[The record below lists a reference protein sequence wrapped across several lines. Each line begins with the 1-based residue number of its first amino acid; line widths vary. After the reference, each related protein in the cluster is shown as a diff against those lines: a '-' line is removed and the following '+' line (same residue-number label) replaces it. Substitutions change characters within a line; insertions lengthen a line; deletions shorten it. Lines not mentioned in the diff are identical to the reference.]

1 MNTFA
6 QKIDELVSAGW
17 NINDVG
23 SYNGWSSRVTSL
35 LAAAIDAQA
44 AATFKELAGNS
55 AYTWWSEYRDRQIG
69 HLEGLALRVE
79 ASGLQQA
86 RVEHSHAP
94 QSIQPPPVTNRVFL
108 VHGHD
113 TGAKESTARFIERL
127 GLEPVILHE
136 QANEGRTII
145 EKFEA
150 YADVGFAIALM
161 TPDDVGASNR
171 SQDKM
176 LPRARQNVILELGY
190 FTGRLGRNKVC
201 ALFKPGI
208 EIPSDF
214 HGVLFLELDEP
225 GAWKPKLA
233 NEMVRAG
240 MKIDVQALLQ
250 G

>member
-17 NINDVG
+17 NVTDVA
-23 SYNGWSSRVTSL
+23 SYNGWSSRVESL
-35 LAAAIDAQA
+35 LAAAIDAQT
-44 AATFKELAGNS
+44 AATFKDLAGGS
-55 AYTWWSEYRDRQIG
+55 PYIWWSEYRDRQIG

-86 RVEHSHAP
+86 KIEHSHAATGS
-94 QSIQPPPVTNRVFL
+94 QTPPTTNRVFL

-113 TGAKESTARFIERL
+113 TGTKESTARFVERL
-127 GLEPVILHE
+127 GLKTVILHE

-150 YADVGFAIALM
+150 YSDVGFAIALM
-161 TPDDVGASNR
+161 TPDDVGASVKA
-171 SQDKM
+171 QDK
-176 LPRARQNVILELGY
+176 LLSRARQNVILELGY
-190 FTGRLGRNKVC
+190 FTGRLGRSKVC

-233 NEMVRAG
+233 NELVKAG

>member
-6 QKIDELVSAGW
+6 QKIDELVSVGC
-17 NINDVG
+17 NVNDAG
-23 SYNGWSSRVTSL
+23 SYSGWSRRVTSFL
-35 LAAAIDAQA
+35 SAAIDIQA
-44 AATFKELAGNS
+44 AAAFKDLAGD
-55 AYTWWSEYRDRQIG
+55 APYWEWSRYRDRQIG
-69 HLEGLALRVE
+69 HLEGVALRIE

-86 RVEHSHAP
+86 RIEHSDVAARR
-94 QSIQPPPVTNRVFL
+94 QTPVPTNRVFL

-113 TGAKESTARFIERL
+113 TGTKESTARFVEHL
-127 GLEPVILHE
+127 GLDPIILHE

-150 YADVGFAIALM
+150 YSDVGFAIVLM
-161 TPDDVGASNR
+161 TPDDVGASVNA
-171 SQDKM
+171 QDK
-176 LPRARQNVILELGY
+176 LFSRARQNVVLELGY
-190 FTGRLGRNKVC
+190 FTGCLGRSKVC

-225 GAWKPKLA
+225 GAWKLKLA
-233 NEMVRAG
+233 NELVQAG

>member
-1 MNTFA
+1 MNNFS

-17 NINDVG
+17 KVNGAD
-23 SYNGWSSRVTSL
+23 SYTAWSSRVTAL
-35 LAAAIDAQA
+35 LTAAIDAQA
-44 AATFKELAGNS
+44 AEAFKDLGGTNQYANWER
-55 AYTWWSEYRDRQIG
+55 YRDRQVG
-69 HLEGLALRVE
+69 HLEGLALRIE

-86 RVEHSHAP
+86 KVEHVHVATSGQTP
-94 QSIQPPPVTNRVFL
+94 QATNRVFL

-113 TGAKESTARFIERL
+113 TGTKETTARFIERL
-127 GLEPVILHE
+127 GLAPIILHE

-150 YADVGFAIALM
+150 YSDVGFAIVLM
-161 TPDDVGASNR
+161 TPDDVGASAKEQN
-171 SQDKM
+171 K
-176 LPRARQNVILELGY
+176 LLGRARQNVILELGY
-190 FTGRLGRNKVC
+190 FTGRLGRSKVC
-201 ALFKPGI
+201 ALFRPGI

-233 NEMVRAG
+233 NELVKAG
-240 MKIDVQALLQ
+240 IKIDVQALL

>member
-6 QKIDELVSAGW
+6 QKIDELISAGHKV
-17 NINDVG
+17 N
-23 SYNGWSSRVTSL
+23 SYQSYYRWLSRVTAL
-35 LAAAIDAQA
+35 LAAAIDSQA
-44 AATFKELAGNS
+44 AAAFKELAGDDLS
-55 AYTWWSEYRDRQIG
+55 VFWPGYRDSQIG
-69 HLEGLALRVE
+69 HLEGMALRIE

-86 RVEHSHAP
+86 KIEHSNAAGSRQTP
-94 QSIQPPPVTNRVFL
+94 ISTNRVFL

-113 TGAKESTARFIERL
+113 TGTKESTARFVERL
-127 GLEPVILHE
+127 GLDPIILHE

-150 YADVGFAIALM
+150 YSDVGFAIVLM
-161 TPDDVGASNR
+161 TPDDVGASVKT
-171 SQDKM
+171 QDK
-176 LPRARQNVILELGY
+176 LFSRARQNVVLELGY
-190 FTGRLGRNKVC
+190 FTGRLGRSKVC

-233 NEMVRAG
+233 NELVKAG
-240 MKIDVQALLQ
+240 MTIDVQALLP

>member
-6 QKIDELVSAGW
+6 QKIDELVSAGC
-17 NINDVG
+17 NVASASI
-23 SYNGWSSRVTSL
+23 YIAWSNRVTAL
-35 LAAAIDAQA
+35 LTAAIDTQSAEA
-44 AATFKELAGNS
+44 FKDLGGTTPYLNWEQ
-55 AYTWWSEYRDRQIG
+55 YRDRQVG
-69 HLEGLALRVE
+69 HLEGLALRIE

-86 RVEHSHAP
+86 KVEHIHSATGTHTT
-94 QSIQPPPVTNRVFL
+94 QITNHVFL

-113 TGAKESTARFIERL
+113 NGTKETTARFIERL
-127 GLEPVILHE
+127 GLAPIILHE

-150 YADVGFAIALM
+150 YADVGFAIVLM
-161 TPDDVGASNR
+161 TPDDVGASVKEQN
-171 SQDKM
+171 K
-176 LPRARQNVILELGY
+176 LLGRARQNVILELGY
-190 FTGRLGRNKVC
+190 FTGRLGRSKVC

-233 NEMVRAG
+233 NELVKAG
-240 MKIDVQALLQ
+240 MKIDVQALL

>member
-1 MNTFA
+1 MNTLA

-17 NINDVG
+17 NVNNGD
-23 SYNGWSSRVTSL
+23 SYKAWSNRVAAL
-35 LAAAIDAQA
+35 LTAAIDTQA
-44 AATFKELAGNS
+44 AEAFKDHGGTS
-55 AYTWWSEYRDRQIG
+55 AYAYWEQYRDRQVG

-86 RVEHSHAP
+86 NVEHIHSATVA
-94 QSIQPPPVTNRVFL
+94 QPSQIANRVFL

-113 TGAKESTARFIERL
+113 TGTKETTARFIERL
-127 GLEPVILHE
+127 GLAPIILHE

-150 YADVGFAIALM
+150 YGEVGFAIVLM
-161 TPDDVGASNR
+161 TPDDVGASVNE
-171 SQDKM
+171 QNK
-176 LPRARQNVILELGY
+176 LLGRARQNVILELGY
-190 FTGRLGRNKVC
+190 FTGRLGRRKVC

-225 GAWKPKLA
+225 GAWKTKLA
-233 NEMVRAG
+233 NELRKAG
-240 MKIDVQALLQ
+240 MEIDVQALL

>member
-17 NINDVG
+17 NVNDAAAYEG
-23 SYNGWSSRVTSL
+23 WYNRVTSL

-44 AATFKELAGNS
+44 AATFKELAGDRPHV
-55 AYTWWSEYRDRQIG
+55 WWSQNRDRQIG

-86 RVEHSHAP
+86 KVEHSHAQP
-94 QSIQPPPVTNRVFL
+94 SIQPPPLINRVFL

-113 TGAKESTARFIERL
+113 TGVKESTARFIERL

-145 EKFEA
+145 EKFET

-161 TPDDVGASNR
+161 TPDDIGASNR
-171 SQDKM
+171 TQDKV

-214 HGVLFLELDEP
+214 HGVLFLELDEL

-233 NEMVRAG
+233 NELVRAG

>member
-1 MNTFA
+1 MSTFA
-6 QKIDELVSAGW
+6 QKIDELVSDGW
-17 NINDVG
+17 NVGGSG
-23 SYNGWSSRVTSL
+23 SYTAWSNRVTAL
-35 LAAAIDAQA
+35 LTAAIDAQSA
-44 AATFKELAGNS
+44 QEFKDLGGSNDFLYWEI
-55 AYTWWSEYRDRQIG
+55 YRDRQVG
-69 HLEGLALRVE
+69 HLEGLALRIE

-86 RVEHSHAP
+86 KVDHVHTATNIQAP
-94 QSIQPPPVTNRVFL
+94 QITNHVFL

-113 TGAKESTARFIERL
+113 AGAKEATARFIERL
-127 GLEPVILHE
+127 GLTPVILHE

-150 YADVGFAIALM
+150 YSDVGFAIVLM
-161 TPDDVGASNR
+161 TPDDVGASIKEQ
-171 SQDKM
+171 SK
-176 LPRARQNVILELGY
+176 LLARARQNVILELGY
-190 FTGRLGRNKVC
+190 FTGRLGRSKVC

-233 NEMVRAG
+233 NELVKAG
-240 MKIDVQALLQ
+240 IKIDVQALL